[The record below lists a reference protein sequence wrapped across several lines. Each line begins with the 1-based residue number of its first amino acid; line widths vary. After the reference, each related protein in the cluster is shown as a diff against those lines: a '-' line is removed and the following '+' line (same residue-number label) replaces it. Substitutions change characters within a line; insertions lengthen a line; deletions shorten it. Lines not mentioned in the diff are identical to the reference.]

1 MKVTKIE
8 LKNILGLRE
17 LAVDCHGSITR
28 IEGRNG
34 SGKSSALA
42 GIRTAIG
49 GGNLATLRNIDA
61 PEDEAPEAVIVLDG
75 DEHGT
80 VIVEKKNNK
89 LRVRK
94 QVGDSAAMEDVP
106 APQRFLDA
114 LFDGSAS
121 NPVKL
126 LTAKDKELIDTL
138 LEALP
143 LDHDP
148 EELWKLLNL
157 DPKNFKIPTGLHP
170 LKELAHVHDAIYE
183 ARTGINRDEKAKRG
197 AADQNRRKIPA
208 EIPDSF
214 DTSAKEDHLIALRQD
229 IISRREQATATAQT
243 KKHAAQAMIDAHSAR
258 IEAEL
263 EAAEERMRAE
273 VAERLAAMRAEGQV
287 ALDETRAK
295 AAAECMAAEDELAA
309 TTSALE
315 TATEAAQVLAEEI
328 AGIREQEKAA
338 IGLRVLRDQADEY
351 ESEADKMKALS
362 ARYTAALKR
371 LKEYKARLCD
381 DLPIKGLD
389 ISGGEIRV
397 HGVPWEQLNTAQRI
411 RLAVT
416 VATLRL
422 KDKPF
427 RPVIVDGAEALD
439 EEQLALLESEL
450 EAAGAQ
456 AFIARVTD
464 GDLQVGTK

>member
-17 LAVDCHGSITR
+17 LAVDCHGQITR

-80 VIVEKKNNK
+80 VIIEKKNAK

-94 QVGDSAAMEDVP
+94 QVADSAAMEDVP

-143 LDHDP
+143 LEHDP
-148 EELWKLLNL
+148 DELWKLLEL
-157 DPKNFKIPTGLHP
+157 DPKAFKVPTGLHP
-170 LKELAHVHDAIYE
+170 LKELAHVHDAIFE

-214 DTSAKEDHLIALRQD
+214 DVGQKEDHLIAMRQN
-229 IISRREQATATAQT
+229 IISRREQATATART
-243 KKHAAQAMIDAHSAR
+243 KKTAAQAMIDAHSAR

-263 EAAEERMRAE
+263 NAAEERMRAE
-273 VAERLAAMRAEGQV
+273 VAERLTALRAESQT

-295 AAAECMAAEDELAA
+295 AAAEYMSADDELAL

-328 AGIREQEKAA
+328 AGLREQEKAA

-351 ESEADKMKALS
+351 ESEADELRALS
-362 ARYTAALKR
+362 RQYTDALGR
-371 LKEYKARLCD
+371 LDIYKTRLCD
-381 DLPIKGLD
+381 NLPIKGLD
-389 ISGGEIRV
+389 ISNGEIKV

-464 GDLQVGTK
+464 GDLKVGSK